1 MTNQPEKLTD
11 SQNKNVGEKS
21 QQTEEK
27 AVVEAVPTVE
37 EGRFCCPTIQ

>member
-1 MTNQPEKLTD
+1 MTNQPEKLAGPQD
-11 SQNKNVGEKS
+11 KGVGEKS